1 MSDSTIDLG
10 KAKRETDLNESFLA
24 TFGFL
29 VKSALKRMFGYN
41 TGTDLRIKGTR
52 PEIESFMDA
61 LQSEKKYMEAY
72 KRHGLTDTVTL
83 RRKHKLDFA
92 VSSFEKET
100 GLKWPFK

>member
-1 MSDSTIDLG
+1 MSNSVIDLG

-29 VKSALKRMFGYN
+29 VKSALRRMFGHDA
-41 TGTDLRIKGTR
+41 GADLRVKGTR
-52 PEIESFMDA
+52 SEIESFMDA
-61 LQSEKKYMEAY
+61 LNNEKKYMQAY
-72 KRHGLTDTVTL
+72 KRHGLTDPATL
-83 RRKHKLDFA
+83 RQKHKLDFA

>member
-41 TGTDLRIKGTR
+41 AGTDLRIKGTR
-52 PEIESFMDA
+52 SEIETFMDA
-61 LQSEKKYMEAY
+61 LHNEKKYMQAY
-72 KRHGLTDTVTL
+72 KRHGLTNPTTL
-83 RRKHKLDFA
+83 RQKHKLDFA